1 MRIKF
6 LTILFVFLLSLQVDA
21 ATIKNIRSG
30 MEQDKTRIVI
40 DLDEPISY
48 TEKMENGQLKLTL
61 AAEVAKNTQFAPK
74 SEFVKKITVQKNNKK
89 SSIVTIDLNKVPGTY
104 KVFVLKEPNRLV
116 IDLYKFVLEK
126 KTTVLAPGVSYISW
140 RDYLTN
146 RPIWLHALEIGKNSG
161 YEVRPLLGKISTIDK
176 GRLSVIAEN
185 TGALAVINASY
196 FDSTKW
202 VIGNLKLEDEWVA
215 SELQA
220 RTALVIDQQ
229 KNAKIIPQVSYQ
241 GKVVAGGGTRTLTGI
256 NRERIDNDLI
266 LYTSSFGSTTGTN
279 QYGTEVRLK
288 DGRVVEV
295 SSAGNMQLDPSTE
308 VLSGHGPSAE
318 FLQKLKKGNRVYL
331 QHDLSNKSVEDA
343 KYIIGAGPLLA
354 TGGKVKVMAVE
365 EEFANDIKNG
375 RAPRTAVG
383 IKADGSLILVVV
395 DGRSAYSSGVTL
407 NELAEYLL
415 KLGAV
420 SAMNFDGGGSSEMV
434 IKNKIVNTP
443 SDGVERPI
451 RVALGV
457 LKS

>member
-1 MRIKF
+1 MRIKL
-6 LTILFVFLLSLQVDA
+6 LTVLFVFLLALQVDA
-21 ATIKNIRSG
+21 AAVKNIRSSV
-30 MEQDKTRIVI
+30 EQNKTRIVI

-89 SSIVTIDLNKVPGTY
+89 NSTVTIDLDKAPGTY
-104 KVFVLKEPNRLV
+104 KVFSLKGPNRLV

-126 KTTVLAPGVSYISW
+126 KTTVLAPGVNYLSW
-140 RDYLTN
+140 RDYLIN
-146 RPIWLHALEIGKNSG
+146 RPIWLHAVEITKNSG
-161 YEVRPLLGKISTIDK
+161 YEVQPLLGKISTIDK
-176 GRLSVIAEN
+176 GKLSVISEN

-196 FDSTKW
+196 FDSSKW
-202 VIGNLKLEDEWVA
+202 VIGNLKLGNEWA
-215 SELQA
+215 AAELQA

-229 KNAKIIPQVSYQ
+229 KNAKIIPQVAYQ
-241 GKVVAGGGTRTLTGI
+241 GKVVAGGDSRSFTGI

-266 LYTSSFGSTTGTN
+266 LYTSSFGTSTGTN

-295 SSAGNMQLDPSTE
+295 SSDGNMKLEESTE
-308 VLSGHGPSAE
+308 VLSGHGPAAE
-318 FLQKLKKGNRVYL
+318 FLQKLKKGTRVYL
-331 QHDLSNKSVEDA
+331 QHNLSNKIVEDA
-343 KYIIGAGPLLA
+343 KYIVGAGPLLVES
-354 TGGKVKVMAVE
+354 GKVKVMAAE

-375 RAPRTAVG
+375 RAPRTAIG
-383 IKADGSLILVVV
+383 IKADGSLLLVVV
-395 DGRSAYSSGVTL
+395 DGRSSYSGGVTL
-407 NELAEYLL
+407 TELAEYLL

-434 IKNKIVNTP
+434 IKNKIVNIP